1 MPTYDCGL
9 VRGPS
14 GPTGLIGDTGA
25 PGATGLKG
33 DTGPVGYKGATG
45 DVGPRGNT
53 GPSGSIGP
61 AGPAGLIGDAGPAGL
76 KGPTGDTGL
85 TGLRGATGLIGP
97 TGAQGLIGNTGPIGP
112 TGPAGATGPAGVPGT
127 VGDFPYFRGYTYTEL
142 SNPARSYMLP
152 PPTAWTLTAI
162 EFFLGSVVEGKIYGS
177 VFIPIGGRSSD
188 NSTVLALGNTF
199 GAVLIP
205 SPNNDQLL
213 SVKIASVGQMFIF
226 EVQGGSAVQHRIL
239 AVAQYSSSSRA

>member
-9 VRGPS
+9 VCGPS

-25 PGATGLKG
+25 PGATGPIG

-61 AGPAGLIGDAGPAGL
+61 AGPTGLTGDAGPAGL
-76 KGPTGDTGL
+76 KGATGDTGL
-85 TGLRGATGLIGP
+85 TGLRGTTGLIGL
-97 TGAQGLIGNTGPIGP
+97 TGAQGLIGP
-112 TGPAGATGPAGVPGT
+112 TGPVGPAGTAGATGAAGVPGT
-127 VGDFPYFRGYTYTEL
+127 VGDFPYFRGYTYPGL
-142 SNPARSYMLP
+142 SNPVRSYMLP

-162 EFFLGSVVEGKIYGS
+162 EFFLGSVVEGKFYGS

-188 NSTVLALGNTF
+188 HSTVLALGNTF

-205 SPNNDQLL
+205 GTNDQLL
-213 SVKIASVGQMFIF
+213 RVKIASVAQMFIF

>member
-1 MPTYDCGL
+1 MSTYDCGL

-25 PGATGLKG
+25 PGATGPIG

-61 AGPAGLIGDAGPAGL
+61 TGPAGLIGDTGPTGL

-112 TGPAGATGPAGVPGT
+112 AGPAGATGPTGTPGT
-127 VGDFPYFRGYTYTEL
+127 VGDFPYFRGYEGTPL
-142 SNPARSYMLP
+142 SKPARYYGVP
-152 PPTAWTLTAI
+152 APIAATRTAI

-177 VFIPIGGRSSD
+177 VFIPICGRSR
-188 NSTVLALGNTF
+188 VLAPGDTF
-199 GAVLIP
+199 GSVPIPGAASGVLSIK
-205 SPNNDQLL
+205 
-213 SVKIASVGQMFIF
+213 VKSVGQAVSF
-226 EVQGGSAVQHRIL
+226 EVLGGSAAQHRIL
-239 AVAQYSSSSRA
+239 AVAWYTSSSRA

>member
-25 PGATGLKG
+25 PGATGPIG
-33 DTGPVGYKGATG
+33 DTGPVGYTGATG

-61 AGPAGLIGDAGPAGL
+61 TGPAGLIGDVGPAGL

-112 TGPAGATGPAGVPGT
+112 TGLAGATGPTGT
-127 VGDFPYFRGYTYTEL
+127 SGAVGDFPYFRGYTSVAL
-142 SNPARSYMLP
+142 SKPARSYVIPAQL
-152 PPTAWTLTAI
+152 AVTLTAV
-162 EFFLGSVVEGKIYGS
+162 EFFLGNVVEGKIYGS
-177 VFIPIGGRSSD
+177 VFVPICGRGSADSM
-188 NSTVLALGNTF
+188 VIALGDSF
-199 GAVLIP
+199 GSVPIPGAASVVLSI
-205 SPNNDQLL
+205 
-213 SVKIASVGQMFIF
+213 KIAGIGQFVGF
-226 EVQGGSAVQHRIL
+226 ELLGGADVQHRIM
-239 AVAQYSSSSRA
+239 AVAQYTSSSRA

>member
-25 PGATGLKG
+25 PGAAGPIG
-33 DTGPVGYKGATG
+33 DTGPVGYTGATG

-61 AGPAGLIGDAGPAGL
+61 TGPAGLTGDAGPAGL

-97 TGAQGLIGNTGPIGP
+97 TGAQGLIGNTGP
-112 TGPAGATGPAGVPGT
+112 TGPAGPTGATGPTGTSGT
-127 VGDFPYFRGYTYTEL
+127 VGDFPYFRGYTL
-142 SNPARSYMLP
+142 VNPSSPARSYGIP
-152 PPTAWTLTAI
+152 PQIANTLTAV
-162 EFFLGSVVEGKIYGS
+162 EFFLGSVTDGTTYGS
-177 VFIPIGGRSSD
+177 IFIPIRGRIAPGD
-188 NSTVLALGNTF
+188 IF
-199 GAVLIP
+199 GAVPIP
-205 SPNNDQLL
+205 STTELL
-213 SVKIASVGQMFIF
+213 SVKILSVGQIFVF
-226 EVQGGSAVQHRIL
+226 EVQGGSEVQHMIL
-239 AVAQYSSSSRA
+239 AVARYTSSNRA

>member
-25 PGATGLKG
+25 PGATGPIG

-53 GPSGSIGP
+53 GSSGSIGP
-61 AGPAGLIGDAGPAGL
+61 AGPAGLTGDAGPAGL

-85 TGLRGATGLIGP
+85 IGLRGATGLIGP

-112 TGPAGATGPAGVPGT
+112 IGPAGATGAAGVPGT

-152 PPTAWTLTAI
+152 PPIAWTLTAI
-162 EFFLGSVVEGKIYGS
+162 EFFLGSVVGGKIYGS
-177 VFIPIGGRSSD
+177 VFIPMGARVASGD
-188 NSTVLALGNTF
+188 TF

-205 SPNNDQLL
+205 SLNNDQLL

>member
-14 GPTGLIGDTGA
+14 GPAGLIGDTGA
-25 PGATGLKG
+25 PGATGPIG
-33 DTGPVGYKGATG
+33 DTGPVGYTGATG

-61 AGPAGLIGDAGPAGL
+61 TGPAGLIGDTGPTGL

-112 TGPAGATGPAGVPGT
+112 TGPAGATGPTGT
-127 VGDFPYFRGYTYTEL
+127 SGAVGDFPYFRGYTPVGL
-142 SNPARSYMLP
+142 SKPKRSYAISVQIA
-152 PPTAWTLTAI
+152 TTLTAV
-162 EFFLGSVVEGKIYGS
+162 EFFLGSVIEGKRYGS
-177 VFIPIGGRSSD
+177 VFIPIGGRSRVIAPGD
-188 NSTVLALGNTF
+188 TF
-199 GAVLIP
+199 GAVPIP
-205 SPNNDQLL
+205 GATGAVL
-213 SVKIASVGQMFIF
+213 SIKIASIGQAITF
-226 EVQGGSAVQHRIL
+226 EVLGGSPVQHMIF
-239 AVAQYSSSSRA
+239 AVAQYTSSSRT

>member
-25 PGATGLKG
+25 PGATGPIG
-33 DTGPVGYKGATG
+33 DTGPVGYTGATG

-61 AGPAGLIGDAGPAGL
+61 TGPAGLIGDVGPAGL

-85 TGLRGATGLIGP
+85 AGLRGATGLIGP

-112 TGPAGATGPAGVPGT
+112 TGPAGATGPTGASGA
-127 VGDFPYFRGYTYTEL
+127 VGDFPYFRGYTPVGL
-142 SNPARSYMLP
+142 STPERSYAIPVQL
-152 PPTAWTLTAI
+152 AATLTAV
-162 EFFLGSVVEGKIYGS
+162 EFLLGTVAGGILFGS
-177 VFIPIGGRSSD
+177 IFIPIGGRSRVIAPGD
-188 NSTVLALGNTF
+188 TF
-199 GAVLIP
+199 GSVPILGAGAANAVLSI
-205 SPNNDQLL
+205 
-213 SVKIASVGQMFIF
+213 KIAGVGQAITF
-226 EVQGGSAVQHRIL
+226 EVLGGSPVQHMIF
-239 AVAQYSSSSRA
+239 AVAQYTSSSRT

>member
-25 PGATGLKG
+25 PGAAGPIG
-33 DTGPVGYKGATG
+33 DTGPVGYTGATG

-61 AGPAGLIGDAGPAGL
+61 TGPAGLTGDAGPAGL

-112 TGPAGATGPAGVPGT
+112 TGPTGATGPTGTSGT
-127 VGDFPYFRGYTYTEL
+127 VGDFPYFRGYTYKTL
-142 SNPARSYMLP
+142 SDDPKRTYMLP
-152 PPTAWTLTAI
+152 PQIIYTLTAI
-162 EFFLGSVVEGKIYGS
+162 EFFLGNVINGVYGS
-177 VFIPIGGRSSD
+177 VFIPMYGLTPGDI
-188 NSTVLALGNTF
+188 F
-199 GAVLIP
+199 GAVPIP
-205 SPNNDQLL
+205 STTELL
-213 SVKIASVGQMFIF
+213 SVKIASVGQIFVF
-226 EVQGGSAVQHRIL
+226 EVQGGSEVQHMIL

>member
-25 PGATGLKG
+25 TGTTGPVG
-33 DTGPVGYKGATG
+33 DTGPIGYTGATG

-61 AGPAGLIGDAGPAGL
+61 AGPAGLTGDAGPAGL

-97 TGAQGLIGNTGPIGP
+97 TGTQGLIGNTGPIGP
-112 TGPAGATGPAGVPGT
+112 TGPAGATGPTGTSGT
-127 VGDFPYFRGYTYTEL
+127 VGDFPYFRGYTYVNL
-142 SNPARSYMLP
+142 SKPLRSYAIPIQL
-152 PPTAWTLTAI
+152 TATLTAV
-162 EFFLGSVVEGKIYGS
+162 EFFLGSVIDGIYGS
-177 VFIPIGGRSSD
+177 VFIPIGCLSLGD
-188 NSTVLALGNTF
+188 GSTVARGDTF
-199 GAVLIP
+199 GSVPIP
-205 SPNNDQLL
+205 SAAPEPL
-213 SVKIASVGQMFIF
+213 SVKIAGTGQAVAF
-226 EVQGGSAVQHRIL
+226 EVQGGSTAQHMIF
-239 AVAQYSSSSRA
+239 AVARYTSSSRS

>member
-25 PGATGLKG
+25 PGATGLIG
-33 DTGPVGYKGATG
+33 DTGPTGYTGATG
-45 DVGPRGNT
+45 DAGSRGST
-53 GPSGSIGP
+53 GPTGSIGP
-61 AGPAGLIGDAGPAGL
+61 AGPTGLIGDTGAAGL
-76 KGPTGDTGL
+76 KGTTGDTGL

-97 TGAQGLIGNTGPIGP
+97 TGAQGLIGP
-112 TGPAGATGPAGVPGT
+112 TGPAGPAGAAGATGPAGASGT
-127 VGDFPYFRGYTYTEL
+127 VGDFPYFRGYKYTEL

-162 EFFLGSVVEGKIYGS
+162 EIFLGTAIDGIFGS

-188 NSTVLALGNTF
+188 NSTVLALGDTF

-213 SVKIASVGQMFIF
+213 SIKLVSVGQMFIF

>member
-25 PGATGLKG
+25 PGATGPIG
-33 DTGPVGYKGATG
+33 DTGPVGYTGATG

-61 AGPAGLIGDAGPAGL
+61 TGPAGLIGDTGPTGL

-97 TGAQGLIGNTGPIGP
+97 TGAQGLTGNTGPIGP
-112 TGPAGATGPAGVPGT
+112 TGPAGATGPTGASGT
-127 VGDFPYFRGYTYTEL
+127 VGDFPYFRGYTYVTL
-142 SNPARSYMLP
+142 SDPAYSYVIP
-152 PPTAWTLTAI
+152 VAIASTLTAI
-162 EFFLGSVVEGKIYGS
+162 EFFLGGLVDGTLYGS
-177 VFIPIGGRSSD
+177 IFIPIGGRVAPGD
-188 NSTVLALGNTF
+188 IF
-199 GAVLIP
+199 GAVPIFG
-205 SPNNDQLL
+205 SANDLL
-213 SVKIASVGQMFIF
+213 SIKVTKVGQVITF
-226 EVQGGSAVQHRIL
+226 EVLGGSPVQHRIF
-239 AVAQYSSSSRA
+239 AVAQYISSSRT